1 MDTTRLSQGQMIAA
15 VSAVLLFIFMFLPWL
30 GFDLP
35 QGANFDDS
43 FNAWQAT
50 QSLDVYLFILI
61 LAAVVPALLAMGGN
75 TSQLPF
81 VGAATTFLLAV
92 IGLVLIIA
100 LIVDP
105 GPFSIQLGT
114 NPLEFN
120 VRIGGWLGLLATGGI
135 AVGGYLAMQD
145 EAYGGAA
152 APPPPT
158 DRY

>member
-30 GFDLP
+30 GFDAP
-35 QGANFDDS
+35 QGAAIDDAY
-43 FNAWQAT
+43 NAWQAT
-50 QSLDVYLFILI
+50 QSLDVFLFILI
-61 LAAVVPALLAMGGN
+61 LAALVPALLAMGG
-75 TSQLPF
+75 SAAQLPF

-92 IGLVLIIA
+92 LGLILIFVLIFDPDPFGGNID
-100 LIVDP
+100 VD
-105 GPFSIQLGT
+105 FK
-114 NPLEFN
+114 
-120 VRIGGWLGLLATGGI
+120 VRIGLWLGLLATGGI

-152 APPPPT
+152 APPPT

>member
-30 GFDLP
+30 GFDKPEGVDLE
-35 QGANFDDS
+35 NS

-75 TSQLPF
+75 VTQLPF
-81 VGAATTFLLAV
+81 VGAATTFLLALLGV
-92 IGLVLIIA
+92 ILILVLI
-100 LIVDP
+100 LDP
-105 GPFSIQLGT
+105 NPFGGNIDISLD
-114 NPLEFN
+114 
-120 VRIGGWLGLLATGGI
+120 VKIGLWLSLLATGGI

-145 EAYGGAA
+145 EAYGGTAA
-152 APPPPT
+152 PPPT

>member
-30 GFDLP
+30 GFDAP
-35 QGANFDDS
+35 QGAAIDDS
-43 FNAWQAT
+43 YNAWQAT
-50 QSLDVYLFILI
+50 QSLDIFLFILI
-61 LAAVVPALLAMGGN
+61 LAAVVPALMAMSGN
-75 TSQLPF
+75 AAQLPF

-92 IGLVLIIA
+92 LGVILIFVLILDPDPFGGNIDVDFKVKIGL
-100 LIVDP
+100 
-105 GPFSIQLGT
+105 
-114 NPLEFN
+114 
-120 VRIGGWLGLLATGGI
+120 WLGLLATGGI

-152 APPPPT
+152 APPPT